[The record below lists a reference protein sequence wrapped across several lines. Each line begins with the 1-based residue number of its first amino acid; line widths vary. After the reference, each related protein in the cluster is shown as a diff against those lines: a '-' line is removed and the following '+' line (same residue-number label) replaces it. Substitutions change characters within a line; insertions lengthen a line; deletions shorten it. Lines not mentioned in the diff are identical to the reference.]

1 MAAEQTIHLD
11 RYAADAKTL
20 VAGAQSLADER
31 KHAQV
36 EPIHLLARVIER
48 DRGAQE
54 VFRRAGADPADVAVE
69 VESALGRINKTTGG
83 LAYLSSAML
92 QLLARAE
99 KEAGIG
105 TVEVEHLL
113 NALTQEIR
121 GPGAVVLQA
130 FGLGPGSLRPHMGA
144 LTSVS
149 REISAGG
156 PPAATG
162 DVLSRFTHDLVE
174 RARRGGFDP
183 VIGRDVEVRRL
194 IQILERRQKSHPL
207 LVGEAGAGKT
217 AIVGALAMRIAAG
230 DVPENL
236 ARLNIVELE
245 TGMLVAGAKLRGE
258 IEERLRQVLA
268 AVSGANAAAGRT
280 SYAGGPG
287 DAKSKAASSASNGGS
302 DGKDKGPAA
311 NSIGARDTLLYVSG
325 IDSLLGQGAAG
336 SGVGDLL
343 KPLLARGEVRLLA
356 STTLDGMR
364 KMQERDP
371 ALLRRFSVLTIEPPS
386 LDAAIE
392 ILRGIASRYE
402 AHHKVQIGEGAIVAA
417 VRLAKRYLQERV
429 LPDAAI
435 DLLDETAARK
445 RVEIDG
451 VPAKMDEAIRRLASL
466 KAQIASLAGD
476 VDALSIA
483 TRERL
488 EKEMRELEPIVSE
501 IRTKL
506 DSRRGAIAAL
516 ASLRSEEER
525 LQSQIRQAREKHD
538 FARLGEIEHIELPD
552 VRRRL
557 ETAVAAVGNQPA
569 SGMSSTVTEEDVA
582 LVLGDWTGIPV
593 SKMLEAES
601 DKLLKMEGR
610 LAERVVGQ
618 EEAVRAVSR
627 AVRRGRVGLRDPG
640 KPIGSFLFLGPSGV
654 GKTELAKA
662 LAEFLFDDEQSLTRL
677 DMSEF
682 MEKHMAQRLV
692 GAPPGYVDSEEG
704 GYLTE
709 AVRRRP
715 YSVLLFDEVEKA
727 HSDVFNLLLQVL
739 DDGRLTDG
747 RGRTANF
754 SNTVVI
760 MTSNIGSKRL
770 LETDPKLF
778 GTPEGLEALRD
789 VMQVELRSFLRPE
802 FLNRIDDVILF
813 RPLSK
818 ENLRGI
824 VEIQLRHLEKLMGSR
839 ELKIQ
844 LTDAAKEKLVD
855 LGYEPAFGA
864 RPLKRAI
871 LKKLQDP
878 LAEEMLRGA
887 HVSPSVV
894 RVDVEG
900 DDFVFSKA

>member
-11 RYAADAKTL
+11 RYTPDAKAL

-36 EPIHLLARVIER
+36 EPVHLLARAIER
-48 DRGAQE
+48 DRGVQE
-54 VFRRAGADPADVAVE
+54 VFRRAGADPADVSVE
-69 VESALGRINKTTGG
+69 VESALGRINKTTAG

-92 QLLARAE
+92 ALLARAE
-99 KEAGIG
+99 KEAASG

-113 NALTQEIR
+113 NALSQEIR
-121 GPGAVVLQA
+121 GAAAVVLQA
-130 FGLGPGSLRPHMGA
+130 FGLGPGSLRPHMAA
-144 LTSVS
+144 LKSVP
-149 REISAGG
+149 REVAAATAAGG
-156 PPAATG
+156 SG
-162 DVLSRFTHDLVE
+162 DVLTRFTHDLVD
-174 RARRGGFDP
+174 RARKNGFDP

-194 IQILERRQKSHPL
+194 LQILERRQKNHAL
-207 LVGEAGAGKT
+207 LVGEAGVGKT

-230 DVPENL
+230 DVPESL
-236 ARLNIVELE
+236 AKLSILELE
-245 TGMLVAGAKLRGE
+245 TGLLVAGAKLRGE

-268 AVSGANAAAGRT
+268 ALKTA
-280 SYAGGPG
+280 
-287 DAKSKAASSASNGGS
+287 SK
-302 DGKDKGPAA
+302 
-311 NSIGARDTLLYVSG
+311 DTLLYVSG

-343 KPLLARGEVRLLA
+343 KPLLGRGEVRMVA
-356 STTLDGMR
+356 STTVEGAR

-371 ALLRRFSVLTIEPPS
+371 GLLRRFSVLTIEPS
-386 LDAAIE
+386 TVDQAIE
-392 ILRGIASRYE
+392 ILRGIASKYE

-417 VRLAKRYLQERV
+417 VRLAKRYLQDRA

-451 VPAKMDEAIRRLASL
+451 VPEKVDSAIRRLSSI
-466 KAQIASLAGD
+466 KAQAASLAGD
-476 VDALSIA
+476 VDTMSVK

-488 EKEMRELEPIVSE
+488 ETEIRQLEPTVSEMRAQ
-501 IRTKL
+501 L
-506 DSRRGAIAAL
+506 DSRRGALAAL
-516 ASLRSEEER
+516 ASLRADDER
-525 LQSQIRQAREKHD
+525 LRADLAQARDKHD
-538 FARLGEIEHIELPD
+538 FARLGEIEHVTLPD
-552 VRRRL
+552 VKRRL
-557 ETAVAAVGNQPA
+557 DAAEAAVGREVAGDA
-569 SGMSSTVTEEDVA
+569 SNVIGEENVA
-582 LVLGDWTGIPV
+582 VVLGDWTGIPV
-593 SKMLEAES
+593 SRMLEAES
-601 DKLLKMEGR
+601 DKLLKMEAR

-627 AVRRGRVGLRDPG
+627 AVRRGRIGLRDPG

-692 GAPPGYVDSEEG
+692 GSPPGYVDSEEG

-727 HSDVFNLLLQVL
+727 HADVFNLLLQVL

-754 SNTVVI
+754 SDTVVI
-760 MTSNIGSKRL
+760 MTSNVGSKRL
-770 LETDPKLF
+770 LETDSKLF

-789 VMQVELRSFLRPE
+789 VLQEELRAFLRPE

-818 ENLRGI
+818 VDLRGI
-824 VEIQLRHLEKLMGSR
+824 VDIQLRRLDKMLIDR
-839 ELKIQ
+839 ELTMQ
-844 LTDAAKEKLVD
+844 LTDAAKNRLVE

-871 LKKLQDP
+871 LKQLQDP
-878 LAEEMLRGA
+878 LAEEILRGGY
-887 HVSPSVV
+887 PPGSVV
-894 RVDVEG
+894 KVDLAGEA
-900 DDFVFSKA
+900 FSFARG